1 MNENICLAN
10 FGDKLKVNG
19 KVDLQYVMEDGSIIH
34 NESKNMAFTSTWAAS
49 GLIKSLLNGSLIQLE
64 LTDCDDEPNL
74 KFPFLKGTPVGYA
87 YLNSTSSGNYRGA
100 EIASKRVFSF
110 ENGKLVASFTY
121 EWTASQ
127 IPGVIRSIGY
137 TLQNRQNMNTDEY
150 YNLFTIPIITGADQP
165 CFSYIMSGDDKTVYD
180 YFRKVTYR
188 LYDTSTSYDS
198 TGCYIS
204 TTIYKKINKEGAS
217 RQSKSFKM
225 QVYPSSVYSF
235 ARINQLLYYDA
246 DTGEIGTVWDY
257 YVKETS
263 TSDYQTRRCLC
274 MIDFEGGTYDVKWDV
289 LLKADSS
296 SYTQSYFSPFGK
308 DVPPYQVVVKKNG
321 KLYLKLRA
329 SGGNA
334 SYVINKIKSEPSFT
348 TTFCY
353 TSPENL
359 KKLSE
364 LSDFT
369 FCKRFAKTVVND
381 KLYDLNYCCGAS
393 NSSSYVWGWVI
404 NQNNDIGYIAT
415 YENVLDDSLSSSS
428 SLSVN
433 VLIDSENDQ
442 LIISRMM
449 MSSNNVDYLND
460 GLIESH
466 SFGGEK
472 IYYVPKYY
480 LPSGSSYPMNF
491 RGCADAQM
499 FQAITHFHV
508 PAEAQVRPENSGVR
522 IVYELTISNPT

>member
-10 FGDKLKVNG
+10 FSSKMKVTG
-19 KVDLQYVMEDGSIIH
+19 KVDLQYVMEDGSVIH
-34 NESKNMAFTSTWAAS
+34 NESKNMAFPSTWAAS

-64 LTDCDDEPNL
+64 LTDCDDEPDL
-74 KFPFLKGTPVGYA
+74 KFPFLKGNPVGYA

-100 EIASKRVFSF
+100 EIANKRVSSF
-110 ENGKLVASFTY
+110 ENGKLVVSFTY

-127 IPGVIRSIGY
+127 IPGTIRSIGY
-137 TLQNRQNMNTDEY
+137 TLQNRSDMNTDAY
-150 YNLFTIPIITGADQP
+150 YNWLTVPIITGADQP
-165 CFSYIMSGDDKTVYD
+165 CFRYVMDGEDKTVYD

-188 LYDTSTSYDS
+188 LYDTSASHDS

-204 TTIYKKINKEGAS
+204 TTIYKKLNKEGAS
-217 RQSKSFKM
+217 KQSKRFKM

-235 ARINQLLYYDA
+235 ARLNQLLYYDV

-263 TSDYQTRRCLC
+263 TSDYQKRRCLC
-274 MIDFEGGTYDVKWDV
+274 VIDFEGGTYDVKWDV
-289 LLKADSS
+289 LLKVDSS
-296 SYTQSYFSPFGK
+296 SYTQPYFSPFGK

-321 KLYLKLRA
+321 KLYLKLGPTNGDTT
-329 SGGNA
+329 S
-334 SYVINKIKSEPSFT
+334 VINKIKSEPSFT

-369 FCKRFAKTVVND
+369 FCKRFAKTISD
-381 KLYDLNYCCGAS
+381 KGIYDVNYCCGS
-393 NSSSYVWGWVI
+393 SYSSSYVWGWVI
-404 NQNNDIGYIAT
+404 NQNNDIGYIASSE
-415 YENVLDDSLSSSS
+415 YVLDGSLSSYSA
-428 SLSVN
+428 LPVN

-442 LIISRMM
+442 LIISRMLM
-449 MSSNNVDYLND
+449 CTNNSDYLND
-460 GLIESH
+460 GLIESY

-499 FQAITHFHV
+499 FQALTHFHV
-508 PAEAQVRPENSGVR
+508 PAEVQVRPENSGVR
-522 IVYELTISNPT
+522 IVYELTISNQT